1 MGGGLHVMC
10 EQMLLQLNM
19 QLSIK
24 VELVEVVLDHSHL
37 KMWPNSSFMKC
48 VPVVQ

>member
-1 MGGGLHVMC
+1 MLCVCGWRLQPVGGGLHVMC

-37 KMWPNSSFMKC
+37 KI
-48 VPVVQ
+48 